1 MHDCGKSD
9 QTIVPMKER
18 NNGKPMEM
26 RAKKPRLPSPSPAE
40 ALEGR
45 GRTKGNTQQSYRLR
59 TQRREL
65 LQQALERVRQ
75 VAVGD
80 RTAQFTSIWHLVCDP
95 ERLFAAFL
103 AIKRQSA
110 AGIDGQTKQ
119 EYEERLF
126 DNLLDLSARLRR
138 GAYHAKPVKRVYIPK
153 ADGRERPIGIPVL
166 EDKIVQRAAAEVL
179 GAIYETDFHDF
190 SYGFRPGRSQ
200 HQALDTLAV
209 GLRYRP
215 LNWVLDADIRGF
227 FDNIDHACL
236 MKFIKHRIADK
247 RVWRHIQKWLY
258 AGVYEEER
266 VYKAE
271 YGTPQGGSISPL
283 LANIYL
289 HYAFDNWANRW
300 RGTKATGDMQIV
312 RFADDVVVSFEHR
325 EDAERFLVG
334 MQERLRRFHL
344 ELNMEKTRLIEFG
357 RKARQARQDRGEGSP
372 ETFDFLGFTHCCGQT
387 RNGGFVV
394 KRQTA
399 RKKMKA
405 KLQELAKEIRK
416 RMHDPVHVV
425 GAWLGTVLEGHYQY
439 YAVPF
444 NFPKLAAFRNRL
456 LLRWVKTL
464 ARRSQKAKTT
474 RESIQYLSRRYLP
487 RPRILHPYPE
497 QRLGVTYPR

>member
-1 MHDCGKSD
+1 MPIDET
-9 QTIVPMKER
+9 QAEYV
-18 NNGKPMEM
+18 NG
-26 RAKKPRLPSPSPAE
+26 ASLDVADS
-40 ALEGR
+40 LEGR
-45 GRTKGNTQQSYRLR
+45 GRTEGNMLKSNRCRVQN
-59 TQRREL
+59 REN
-65 LQQALERVRQ
+65 LQQALDRVRW
-75 VAVGD
+75 AAERE
-80 RTAQFTSIWHLVCDP
+80 RTAQFTSIWHLVCDM
-95 ERLFAAFL
+95 ERLAKAFR

-110 AGIDGQTKQ
+110 SGIDGETKQ
-119 EYEERLF
+119 EYEKRL
-126 DNLLDLSARLRR
+126 DENLADLSSRLSR

-153 ADGRERPIGIPVL
+153 ADGRMRPLGVPAL

-179 GAIYETDFHDF
+179 QTIYEADFHDF

-209 GLRYRP
+209 GIRQRP

-227 FDNIDHACL
+227 FDNIDHEWL
-236 MKFIKHRIADK
+236 MAFIKHRIADK
-247 RVWRHIQKWLY
+247 RVWRHIQKWLH
-258 AGVYEEER
+258 AGVFEDGEVR
-266 VYKAE
+266 SAE

-300 RGTKATGDMQIV
+300 RGTEATGDMQIV

-325 EDAERFLVG
+325 EDAERFLAG

-357 RKARQARQDRGEGSP
+357 RNARQARRDRGEGSP
-372 ETFDFLGFTHCCGQT
+372 ATFDFLGFTHYCGQT
-387 RNGGFVV
+387 RNGGFLV

-405 KLQELAKEIRK
+405 KLQELGKELRK
-416 RMHDPVHVV
+416 RMHDPVHMV
-425 GAWLGTVLEGHYQY
+425 GAWLGRVLEGHYQY

-444 NFPKLAAFRNRL
+444 NFPKLAAFRNHL
-456 LLRWVKTL
+456 LMRWVKTL
-464 ARRSQKAKTT
+464 GRRSQKAKTT

-487 RPRILHPYPE
+487 QPRILHPYPE
-497 QRLGVTYPR
+497 QRLRVTYPR